1 MNENTREE
9 KEDNALRVKIYVAM
23 AISILLV
30 ILSVFLSRSEII
42 SFGDTQVETTVLAP
56 DRNYNSE
63 KLLEEEKSERTL

>member
-9 KEDNALRVKIYVAM
+9 KEDNALRVKICVAM
-23 AISILLV
+23 AISVLLV

-56 DRNYNSE
+56 DQNYNSE
-63 KLLEEEKSERTL
+63 KFLEEENSERTL

>member
-23 AISILLV
+23 TISILLV

-56 DRNYNSE
+56 DQNYNSE
-63 KLLEEEKSERTL
+63 KFLEEEKSERTL

>member
-23 AISILLV
+23 AISVLLV

-56 DRNYNSE
+56 DQNYNSE
-63 KLLEEEKSERTL
+63 KFLEEENSERTL

>member
-23 AISILLV
+23 AISVLLV

-56 DRNYNSE
+56 DQNYNSE
-63 KLLEEEKSERTL
+63 KFLEEEKSERTL